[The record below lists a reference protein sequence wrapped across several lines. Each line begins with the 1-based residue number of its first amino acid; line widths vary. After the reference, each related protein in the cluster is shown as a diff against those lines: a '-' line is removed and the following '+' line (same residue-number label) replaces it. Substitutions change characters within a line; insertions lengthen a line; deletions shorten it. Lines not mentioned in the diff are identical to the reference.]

1 MGWQIAI
8 GYYYT
13 PILIFVEVKSA
24 ITLEFNITRFV
35 IKSSLDIAMLVK

>member
-13 PILIFVEVKSA
+13 PILISVKVKST
-24 ITLEFNITRFV
+24 IILEFNITRFA